1 MAWPELIASIGGA
14 AAGSPVMERARQARL
29 DLGVIALSFAS
40 GCEQLS
46 E

>member
-14 AAGSPVMERARQARL
+14 AAGSPVIERAQQARL
-29 DLGVIALSFAS
+29 DLGVIALSFVS
-40 GCEQLS
+40 NCEQLL